1 MLPAYF
7 IQDPSDVL
15 DYPWDW
21 SQWLQSGE
29 TISSSVFS
37 VTPSGLSIASQSN
50 TTTNATVWL
59 SGGTSMTTYTV
70 TNKITTTAG
79 RTADRSAT
87 IRVQP
92 R

>member
-1 MLPAYF
+1 MLLQYF
-7 IQDPSDVL
+7 VQDPGDVL

-21 SQWLQSGE
+21 SQWLGSGE
-29 TISSSVFS
+29 TISTSVFS

-50 TTTNATVWL
+50 TTTNSTVWL
-59 SGGTSMTTYTV
+59 AGGTAQTTYTV
-70 TNKITTTAG
+70 TNRITTSLG

-87 IRVQP
+87 VRVQP